1 MATVLI
7 ENLTKVFPPT
17 LNHPTQVQALGGLNM
32 SVTGNVFV
40 AVVGPS
46 GSGKTTLLNIVAGV
60 ERPTSGSV
68 RALQDGVPAQ
78 IGYVFQE
85 PRLLPWRSVVDN
97 MLYVQDRKSDR
108 SRREAEFY
116 LQMVGLSDV
125 ADLYPSQLSAGMQQ
139 RVGIA
144 RAFLVNPDVLL
155 LDEPFSHLDAL
166 TGRSLRDY
174 LQRIWLQ
181 TRKTALF
188 VTHDVTEAVELADRI
203 IMLRP
208 GGVAYDDIPIDL
220 PRPRRSGDPAVRDA
234 QDEVLRRFDAMGAAV
249 RFGAAEAAR

>member
-1 MATVLI
+1 MATILI
-7 ENLTKVFPPT
+7 ENLTKVYPPT
-17 LNHPTQVQALGGLNM
+17 QNNPAQVQALGGLSM
-32 SVTGNVFV
+32 SVSGNVFL

-46 GSGKTTLLNIVAGV
+46 GCGKTTLLNIVAGV
-60 ERPTSGSV
+60 ERATSGSA
-68 RALQDGVPAQ
+68 RALQDGVPAKV
-78 IGYVFQE
+78 GYVFQE
-85 PRLLPWRSVVDN
+85 PRLLPWRTVVDN

-116 LQMVGLSDV
+116 LQMVGLSEV
-125 ADLYPSQLSAGMQQ
+125 ADLYPSQLSGGMQQ

-166 TGRSLRDY
+166 TGGSLRDY

-188 VTHDVTEAVELADRI
+188 VTHDVSEAVELADRI
-203 IMLRP
+203 VMLRP
-208 GGVAYDDIPIDL
+208 GGVAYDDFAVDL
-220 PRPRRSGDPAVRDA
+220 PRPRNPADPAVREMQIDL
-234 QDEVLRRFDAMGAAV
+234 LRRFHAMDATV
-249 RFGAAEAAR
+249 RFGAGGR